1 MDAQRQVTARG
12 RVLFFV
18 ALLLPLAFVEL
29 AHSQAQATQLRLG
42 DIVEDIL
49 TPDASHE
56 YSFYAQALTLLSI
69 RVEALE
75 DALDPRFE
83 LRDGDGKLV
92 ADNDDYA
99 YPHTRDAAIQAL
111 VLQDASSYTIV
122 VSGHGGSAGAYR
134 LHLLPGFDVLALR
147 DDSMDKS
154 LWQVAF
160 NDTALNISE
169 SSLFAVEL
177 GGYNRSGIFLAQHLP
192 PEPDVYF
199 EADFDSV
206 TSNVGWHVGLVFRYL
221 SPADYHRLLLSE
233 SGYWRIDRIE
243 NGETIQV
250 RAWTTHPAIVA
261 GEPDFRLGILASG
274 QHFDVVY
281 NRQVVGSVADD
292 APARAGALGLIART
306 DDENGGPMSFAVR
319 QTLLTLPTRVDRA
332 ILFPQRILQRLDFLM
347 AHDLARKQLVP
358 AGFNISFV
366 QPESSVRHI
375 KAGVTRISI
384 APDRQYEQFALGAA
398 LRYQPATDGNG
409 GCGLFFHFNDDEHY
423 TLAYMTAAGDFGLSR
438 RSGDAF
444 RPGIYGK
451 RQPPAGPEHYLL
463 VIATDE
469 IIHFYLDEQYA
480 GSLPSEPRVGSVG
493 IAVVNY
499 EAADSQCL
507 FDDLWVQ
514 SLDA

>member
-1 MDAQRQVTARG
+1 MGFAPSRA
-12 RVLFFV
+12 
-18 ALLLPLAFVEL
+18 
-29 AHSQAQATQLRLG
+29 QAQQLRLG
-42 DIVEDIL
+42 EIVEDIL
-49 TPDASHE
+49 APGASRA
-56 YSFYAQALTLLSI
+56 YTFYAQALTLLSI

-75 DALDPRFE
+75 DGLDPRFE

-99 YPHTRDAAIQAL
+99 YPATRDAAIQAL
-111 VLQDASSYTIV
+111 VLQDAASYTIT
-122 VSGHGGSAGAYR
+122 VSGHGGSAGAFR

-147 DDSMDKS
+147 DDTMDKS

-177 GGYNRSGIFLAQHLP
+177 GGYERSGIFLAQHLP

-199 EADFDSV
+199 EADFHAV
-206 TSNVGWHVGLVFRYL
+206 TSSVGWHVGLVFRYL
-221 SPADYHRLLLSE
+221 SPNDYYRLLLGE
-233 SGYWRIDRIE
+233 SGYWRIDRID
-243 NGETIQV
+243 NGESMQV

-292 APARAGALGLIART
+292 APARAGALGLIALT
-306 DDENGGPMSFAVR
+306 DDKTGGPMSFAVR
-319 QTLLTLPTRVDRA
+319 ETLLTLPTRVDRA
-332 ILFPQRILQRLDFLM
+332 ILFPQRILRRADYLM
-347 AHDLARKQLVP
+347 AHDLARKQLAP

-366 QPESSVRHI
+366 QRESSVRHI
-375 KAGVTRISI
+375 KAGVTRIPI

-398 LRYQPATDGNG
+398 LRFEQASAGNG
-409 GCGLFFHFNDDEHY
+409 GCGIFFHFNDERHY
-423 TLAYMTAAGDFGLSR
+423 TLAYMTSQGDFGLSR
-438 RSGDAF
+438 RSGDGF
-444 RPGIYGK
+444 LPGIYGK
-451 RQPPAGPEHYLL
+451 RPPPSGPDHYLL

-469 IIHFYLDEQYA
+469 IIHFYLDERYA
-480 GSLPSEPRVGSVG
+480 GSLPSAPRVGSVG

-499 EAADSQCL
+499 EAADSECL